1 MGSSG
6 AARRPA
12 RVLVAARSAIRQ
24 AGLEKLLAAT
34 AEFRPAGI
42 CASLAAL
49 EERTRQLD
57 PELVVLDWEEQSAAG
72 DLPNGLGRVAS
83 EVSTLVLVDDPSPE
97 LIAALLAADVKGVL
111 PRDSSLEELTC
122 ALQAILEGLTVMGAE
137 VARSLAERLPHRPA
151 GMAMTEELTERELE
165 VLGLLAEGIGN
176 REIAARLGI
185 SEHTVKFHISS
196 LLGKMSASNRT
207 EAVAHAIRQGLI
219 VV

>member
-1 MGSSG
+1 MRSPG

-24 AGLEKLLAAT
+24 AGLEKLLAASS
-34 AEFRPAGI
+34 EFRPAGI

-49 EERTRQLD
+49 EERTRQVD
-57 PELVVLDWEEQSAAG
+57 PDLVVLDWEEQSLPG
-72 DLPNGLGRVAS
+72 DLPNGLSRIAA
-83 EVSTLVLVDDPSPE
+83 EVSTVVLVDDPSPE
-97 LIAALLAADVKGVL
+97 LVAALLAADVKGVL

-122 ALQAILEGLTVMGAE
+122 ALAGAAEGLTVLGAE
-137 VARSLAERLPHRPA
+137 VAKSLAERLPHRGA
-151 GMAMTEELTERELE
+151 GAAMAEELTERELE

-176 REIAARLGI
+176 REIAARLAI

-196 LLGKMSASNRT
+196 LLSKMSASNRT
-207 EAVAHAIRQGLI
+207 EAVTYGIRQGLI